1 MEQGGLYS
9 SVAGLGAGFAASS
22 KANAAAIGRSFQSV
36 VRAQESIV
44 EQTKAVEMTMKQ
56 ACQCEA
62 AKQWENAENGFRA
75 VLQGIAR
82 RDGPGSRA
90 SVPVLKHLVTV
101 TEKQNKLDDAI
112 NYQKTVVAFTKA
124 ERVPDQQAVTTQ
136 QLNLSNL
143 MIEKNDY
150 VSAEPVLHEVAQA
163 YKQNPSLLTEEQ
175 RSIARIQ
182 YSLVLS
188 KLHKRFQDEMETAQA
203 EPPKPAQ
210 TAQVEPQNSTQT
222 IQDFSPPKEE
232 ASQLLE
238 AVTQGILSKQ
248 ARLIPLPGLTGPAI
262 QESQPEAELQLN
274 NRAAVD
280 RP

>member
-1 MEQGGLYS
+1 
-9 SVAGLGAGFAASS
+9 
-22 KANAAAIGRSFQSV
+22 
-36 VRAQESIV
+36 
-44 EQTKAVEMTMKQ
+44 
-56 ACQCEA
+56 
-62 AKQWENAENGFRA
+62 
-75 VLQGIAR
+75 
-82 RDGPGSRA
+82 
-90 SVPVLKHLVTV
+90 
-101 TEKQNKLDDAI
+101 
-112 NYQKTVVAFTKA
+112 
-124 ERVPDQQAVTTQ
+124 
-136 QLNLSNL
+136 
-143 MIEKNDY
+143 
-150 VSAEPVLHEVAQA
+150 VAQA

-248 ARLIPLPGLTGPAI
+248 ARLIPLPGLTGLAI